1 MAVIS
6 RLQNSSSQR
15 TTRSLARLLA
25 AASAVLLATL
35 SHSAAAEPG
44 AGDQEPESR
53 TEVAT
58 ESASQT
64 ATSSRPETP
73 AAPGAA
79 PAKPTRGPRRPV
91 SRSAELLAPAGLDA
105 KTADVVAAINAQIR
119 QGWNDAGLAPSDL
132 ASDGEWCRRLF
143 LDLIGRIPTLAETER
158 YLADKRADKRARL
171 VEELLSSSFAE
182 PYARA
187 AATRWTNLLIGRAA
201 AGRDRQGLVSR
212 DGLEQYLHA
221 AFLENRPYDR
231 IVFELVS
238 ANGVNQ
244 PGMEGFNGAVNF
256 LLDNLQDKATSA
268 TAKTARIFLGV
279 QVQCTQ
285 CHNHPFNNWKQQQF
299 WGMNAFFRQT
309 RALRTFDGPQ
319 VTSARLEDEDYAGE
333 SGDPESGELYFER
346 RDNTAVAIL
355 RPTFLDGTTIAP
367 SGYVDDVNRR
377 DELAQLISK
386 SPELPRAIVNRLW
399 AHFLGYGF
407 TKPIDDMGP
416 HNPILHPELLDR
428 LSQEFVAAGFDLKQL
443 ARWIVLSE
451 PYALSSRSGPK
462 NRGDDPALGERPQF
476 SRFYL
481 RQMRPE
487 ELYESLL
494 VATKAAADDAAKR
507 ERDRREWLA
516 QFAIAFGTDEND
528 EASTF
533 NGTIPQV
540 LMMMNGDLIRRA
552 TMSGQGTFLS
562 EVASLNKPDREKV
575 RTLYLAA
582 VARPPSTDE
591 LVAAQK
597 LWIAHGGDTTKALE
611 DLWWALLNSN
621 EFILNH

>member
-1 MAVIS
+1 MAITS
-6 RLQNSSSQR
+6 RLQNSSDQR
-15 TTRSLARLLA
+15 TTRSLARPLA
-25 AASAVLLATL
+25 AASAVLLAAL
-35 SHSAAAEPG
+35 SYSAAAEPNVTSKKP
-44 AGDQEPESR
+44 AVPVN
-53 TEVAT
+53 VAT

-171 VEELLSSSFAE
+171 VEELLSSSFSE
-182 PYARA
+182 QYARA

-333 SGDPESGELYFER
+333 SGDPESAELYFER

-494 VATKAAADDAAKR
+494 VATKAAADDATKR

-562 EVASLNKPDREKV
+562 EVASLSKPDREKV

>member
-1 MAVIS
+1 MSYI
-6 RLQNSSSQR
+6 
-15 TTRSLARLLA
+15 
-25 AASAVLLATL
+25 
-35 SHSAAAEPG
+35 
-44 AGDQEPESR
+44 
-53 TEVAT
+53 
-58 ESASQT
+58 
-64 ATSSRPETP
+64 
-73 AAPGAA
+73 
-79 PAKPTRGPRRPV
+79 
-91 SRSAELLAPAGLDA
+91 DA
-105 KTADVVAAINAQIR
+105 QLGQAWQADGIV
-119 QGWNDAGLAPSDL
+119 PSEH

-143 LDLIGRIPTLAETER
+143 LDLVGRIPTLTETER
-158 YLADKRADKRARL
+158 YLADKRPDKRARL
-171 VEELLSSSFAE
+171 VDELLSTS
-182 PYARA
+182 YANEYAQA

-201 AGRDRQGLVSR
+201 AGRNRQGLVSR
-212 DGLEQYLHA
+212 EGLEQYLNA

-231 IVFELVS
+231 IVVELVS
-238 ANGVNQ
+238 ANGANQ
-244 PGMEGFNGAVNF
+244 PGSERFNGAVNF
-256 LLDNLQDKATSA
+256 LLDNLQDNATSA

-299 WGMNAFFRQT
+299 WGLNAFFRQA
-309 RALRTFDGPQ
+309 RALRTFDGTQ
-319 VTSARLEDEDYAGE
+319 VISARLEDEDYAGE
-333 SGDPESGELYFER
+333 SGDPQTAEIYFER

-355 RPTFLDGTTIAP
+355 RPTFLDGTTIEPA
-367 SGYVDDVNRR
+367 GYVDDVNRR
-377 DELAQLISK
+377 DELARLISK
-386 SPELPRAIVNRLW
+386 SAELPRAIVNRTW

-416 HNPILHPELLDR
+416 HNPITNADLLDR

-462 NRGDDPALGERPQF
+462 NADDDPSLGEPPRF

-494 VATKAAADDAAKR
+494 VATKAAAEDAEKR
-507 ERDRREWLA
+507 QRDRREWLA
-516 QFAIAFGTDEND
+516 QFAVSFGTDEND

-533 NGTIPQV
+533 DGTIPQV

-552 TMSGQGTFLS
+552 TMARPGTFLY
-562 EVASLNKPDREKV
+562 EVATSASSDRDKV

-582 VARPPSTDE
+582 VGRSPGGDE
-591 LVAAQK
+591 LSAAQR
-597 LWIAHGGDTTKALE
+597 LWIAHGGDTAKALE
-611 DLWWALLNSN
+611 DVWWALLNSN

>member
-1 MAVIS
+1 MAVIP
-6 RLQNSSSQR
+6 
-15 TTRSLARLLA
+15 RLLKMSVLRTIRVLAGSVTA
-25 AASAVLLATL
+25 AALLLLAGL
-35 SHSAAAEPG
+35 SDCAAADPR
-44 AGDQEPESR
+44 AASPSSDDPP
-53 TEVAT
+53 
-58 ESASQT
+58 SQT
-64 ATSSRPETP
+64 ATGSRPETATAPESP
-73 AAPGAA
+73 ARRALRPTKSPSPSAGADQL
-79 PAKPTRGPRRPV
+79 PSGVDPKT
-91 SRSAELLAPAGLDA
+91 AELVSLVDR
-105 KTADVVAAINAQIR
+105 QIR
-119 QGWNDAGLAPSDL
+119 QDWHDQGIAPSER

-143 LDLIGRIPTLAETER
+143 LDLIGRIPTLAETQR
-158 YLADKRADKRARL
+158 YLSDKRPDKRARL
-171 VEELLSSSFAE
+171 VDDLLSSSYAE
-182 PYARA
+182 EYARA

-212 DGLEQYLHA
+212 EGLDQYLQA
-221 AFLENRPYDR
+221 AFLENRPYNR
-231 IVFELVS
+231 IVFELVG
-238 ANGVNQ
+238 ANGANQ
-244 PGMEGFNGAVNF
+244 PGIEGFNGAVNF
-256 LLDNLQDKATSA
+256 LLDNLQDNATSA

-299 WGMNAFFRQT
+299 WGMNAFFRQA
-309 RALRTFDGPQ
+309 RALRTFDG
-319 VTSARLEDEDYAGE
+319 TRIISARLEDEDYAGE
-333 SGDPESGELYFER
+333 SGDPQTAEIYFER

-355 RPTFLDGTTIAP
+355 QPTFLDGSTIGP

-377 DELAQLISK
+377 DELARLISK

-416 HNPILHPELLDR
+416 HNPILHADLLDR
-428 LSQEFVAAGFDLKQL
+428 LSKEFVASGFDLKQL
-443 ARWIVLSE
+443 ARWIALSE
-451 PYALSSRSGPK
+451 SYALSSRSGPQ
-462 NRGDDPALGERPQF
+462 NRDDDPSLGDPPRF

-494 VATKAAADDAAKR
+494 VATKAAAEDADKR
-507 ERDRREWLA
+507 ERDRRDWLA

-540 LMMMNGDLIRRA
+540 LMMMNGELIRRA
-552 TMSGQGTFLS
+552 TMAQPGTFLYD
-562 EVASLNKPDREKV
+562 VASSANPDRDKV

-582 VARPPSTDE
+582 VARPPGADE